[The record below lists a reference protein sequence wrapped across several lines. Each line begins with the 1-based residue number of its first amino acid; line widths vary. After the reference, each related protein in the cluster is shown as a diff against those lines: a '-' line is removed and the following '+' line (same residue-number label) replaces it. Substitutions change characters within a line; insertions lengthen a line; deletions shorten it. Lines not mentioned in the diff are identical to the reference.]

1 MSASRCQRIPG
12 PDWHELLGPLPE
24 RVVPRRQR
32 VAPADILETPEGTA
46 IAGWEQLTIHLSA
59 GSIGLRHVMVV
70 VDADGQPISASDTVL
85 FRCENLDDA
94 GSADP
99 CCAPEGPV
107 EFFQECV
114 GGRIEQDG
122 TFRGTRWHTIPVQAG
137 AGSDP
142 QLESTPSAPS
152 AADVIAIK
160 ALVAE
165 VLRRRQKAD

>member
-1 MSASRCQRIPG
+1 MSSSRCQRIPG
-12 PDWHELLGPLPE
+12 PAWHELLAPLPADAL
-24 RVVPRRQR
+24 PRRQR
-32 VAPADILETPEGTA
+32 VAPPVILATPEGSA

-85 FRCENLDDA
+85 YRCEVREDGAAVDQR
-94 GSADP
+94 SS
-99 CCAPEGPV
+99 PEGPV

-122 TFRGTRWHTIPVQAG
+122 TFRGTRWHTVPVETPK
-137 AGSDP
+137 GSDP
-142 QLESTPSAPS
+142 RLESTPSQPS
-152 AADVIAIK
+152 AADVIGIK

-165 VLRRRQKAD
+165 VLRRHRQTD